1 MVFAVDPAKNA
12 IAAALRMPRVV
23 SDIAAGEGA
32 LWVADNGGG
41 VLFRI
46 AYR

>member
-12 IAAALRMPRVV
+12 LAVALRMPRVV
-23 SDIAAGEGA
+23 SDIAVGEGA
-32 LWVADNGGG
+32 AWAADNEGG
-41 VLFRI
+41 VLFKI